1 MQAIEF
7 KTILNNGIVAIP
19 SQYSP
24 QWEGKAIRVII
35 VLEDLEN
42 SANLL
47 ESLQETQLSA
57 VSLNTQKLQFEQSD
71 TNPLKGSVKFESDLI
86 STIDESWNA
95 EQ

>member
-24 QWEGKAIRVII
+24 QWEGKAIRVI

-42 SANLL
+42 SANLF